1 MTSYD
6 SFLFKPPAPVSYV
19 TLINPKNNL
28 EKPRI
33 PMLLDTGSDIT
44 LVPKFA
50 IENLDLD
57 FSEGKEI
64 NLESFDG
71 KKSVSRAV
79 NLFMIFEKHKFRA
92 LFPIIE
98 QDYGIIGRNILN
110 KFKVVFDGQ
119 KLNWEILSNSE

>member
-1 MTSYD
+1 
-6 SFLFKPPAPVSYV
+6 
-19 TLINPKNNL
+19 
-28 EKPRI
+28 
-33 PMLLDTGSDIT
+33 MLLDTGSDIT

>member
-1 MTSYD
+1 MPSYD
-6 SFLFKPPAPVSYV
+6 SFLFNPPAPVSYI
-19 TLINPKNNL
+19 TIINPKNDF
-28 EKPRI
+28 EKSRI
-33 PMLLDTGSDIT
+33 PVLLDTGSDIT

-57 FSEGKEI
+57 FSESKEI

-71 KKSVSRAV
+71 KRSVSRAID
-79 NLFMIFEKHKFRA
+79 LFLTFEKHKFRA
-92 LFPIIE
+92 LFPTIE

-110 KFKVVFDGQ
+110 RFKIIFDGQ